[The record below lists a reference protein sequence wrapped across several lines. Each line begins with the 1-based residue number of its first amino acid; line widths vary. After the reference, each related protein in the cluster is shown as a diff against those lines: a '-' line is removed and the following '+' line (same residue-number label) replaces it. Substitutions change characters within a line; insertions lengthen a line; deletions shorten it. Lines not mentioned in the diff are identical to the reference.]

1 MYCTLDTR
9 FAAELGW
16 HLRYSK
22 GVDLTKDKIKV
33 GSRRKHSKA
42 SEEYIEVVFN
52 YEETSVKWDIPIEY
66 RRTGTH
72 LADKT
77 DAEILAYLTSVYEL
91 CNPKKWSV
99 FVDNQKS
106 HWADLKRADVTKS
119 FFDVLVKSF
128 TWKSVKSDFPVNPNW
143 ARRIQ
148 DLKEMGYTISTH
160 TNKLDRKTGRNCTH
174 LLLIPLPRGAS
185 TGYETWTP
193 AMRARIINVLGGV
206 NAYEGKRTKAD
217 ALLPDHKFPEIRWD
231 EKTKREDLST
241 LTDNEIR
248 RDFQLLTN
256 QQNLQ
261 KREVCRSCYQT
272 GDRAYPF
279 DIRFFYKGK
288 PKWDV
293 SIPIRG
299 DGARDGC
306 IGCGWYDFEAWRM
319 ALNKRLSS

>member
-1 MYCTLDTR
+1 
-9 FAAELGW
+9 
-16 HLRYSK
+16 
-22 GVDLTKDKIKV
+22 LTKDKIKV

-42 SEEYIEVVFN
+42 SEEYIEVVFK
-52 YEETSVKWDIPIEY
+52 YDKRSVEWDIPIEY

-77 DAEILAYLTSVYEL
+77 DAEIFSYLQNVYDL
-91 CNPKKWSV
+91 CNPNKWSV
-99 FVDNQKS
+99 FVNDQKS
-106 HWADLKRADVTKS
+106 HWAKRKRADVTRS

-128 TWKSVKSDFPVNPNW
+128 TWKSIESDFPANPNW

-160 TNKLDRKTGRNCTH
+160 TNKIDRNTKRNCTH

-193 AMRARIINVLGGV
+193 AMRARILSVLGSV
-206 NAYEGKRTKAD
+206 NAYEGRRTKAD

-231 EKTKREDLST
+231 EKTKRQDLSE
-241 LTDNEIR
+241 LTDVEIR

-261 KREVCRSCYQT
+261 KREICRSCYQT
-272 GDRAYPF
+272 GDRGYPF
-279 DIRFFYKGK
+279 DIRFYYKGK
-288 PKWDV
+288 PTWDV
-293 SIPIRG
+293 SIPKRG
-299 DGARDGC
+299 ERAREGC
-306 IGCGWYDFEAWRM
+306 VGCGWYDFEAWRT
-319 ALNKRLSS
+319 ALNEKLNN